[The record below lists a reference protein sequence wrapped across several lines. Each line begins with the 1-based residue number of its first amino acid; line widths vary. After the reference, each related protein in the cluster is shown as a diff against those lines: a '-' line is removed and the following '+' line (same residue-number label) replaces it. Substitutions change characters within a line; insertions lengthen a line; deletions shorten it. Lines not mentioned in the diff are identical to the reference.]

1 MAVALV
7 GRGTEQAELT
17 STWQAARG
25 GQAQVVG
32 LAGPAGVGKTALVA
46 QFLRDAAP
54 ARPVWVSGAP
64 EERTLSWGVLGQAV
78 PALGPARPG
87 PPPVWAAPDP
97 EADPL
102 YVGQSFL
109 DDVRAAGETIL
120 VLDDAHWADRQSQAA
135 LRFAARHM
143 TGLPVLVIVIHNDE
157 VPLDESWRRLFGSA
171 HGSLVT
177 LAGLTPEELVRL
189 AVARGHFGLSPA
201 AAARLHEHTGGN
213 PLYASALLAQL
224 PARDLAAGALPAPR
238 SIVDTVAANLAGR
251 SEPTAALLSAAAVLG
266 RSFDVAQAGR
276 SLACPLPGPAAAALD
291 EAVAAGLA
299 EEVPGTAG
307 RRFAFSHALVH
318 QAVYT
323 RIALARRRELHRQA
337 GSLLG
342 EAEALRHRVAAADG
356 PDPELAADLD
366 RQAALD
372 TVRGELAAASSRL
385 QDALRLT
392 PPGPART
399 PRLLAVVEA
408 ELIAGDTGRGEQALA
423 DLGARGLS
431 PGLEPLVAR
440 GVVELWTDDLDG
452 ACRHLGEAV
461 NRAYRGEPLRVSQA
475 LAFLGDAEYRRGQLA
490 DSVLHTELAVGD
502 AEENERFWDYALL
515 HGLACQTRAAR
526 GDWAQAEAHAAAAAQ
541 WAPLVGTRSGLFSAA
556 AARAM
561 IAQAQPDAAALLAA
575 ARDMEHTFDP
585 AEPGI
590 ILLGPLRAEALVQ
603 LGRPSEADDA
613 LTAFGAWFAGT
624 GRKSARL
631 GIARAR
637 GRIAAAHGAQADA
650 LASYAEA
657 LELASDVGLPL
668 EEGRAELLMA
678 QCLAACGRY
687 DPAGVRLRAAG
698 RRFAR
703 IGAGAYLAQAAP
715 GRPAGP
721 GPGRPV
727 RPADRADRRR
737 APGGAARPGGP
748 VQRGDRP
755 AAVDPAGQRGVPPHQ
770 HLPQA
775 RSDRP
780 ARPAAAAARTR
791 VAAPVFLGSSS
802 SAPPG
807 PRTHTAGMRFFG
819 GPPRGRKSRPLADPR
834 YVADV
839 LGRLTAV
846 FDQALDLPRRRSVA
860 VDTLVFGDVV
870 SYFTGERP
878 DDSRIKAGALLLSAG
893 SGPGRVAFQV
903 FLDEAD
909 QVCGDASGTPYG
921 RRILARRLDA
931 ELTDYLGGGD
941 LLIFQ

>member
-1 MAVALV
+1 MTALV
-7 GRGTEQAELT
+7 GRGAERAELNRG
-17 STWQAARG
+17 WQAARG
-25 GQAQVVG
+25 GEARVIG
-32 LAGPAGVGKTALVA
+32 LAGPAGIGKTALVST
-46 QFLRDAAP
+46 FLRGAAP
-54 ARPVWVSGAP
+54 RRRVWVSGAP
-64 EERTLSWGVLGQAV
+64 EERTLSWGVLGQAAPV
-78 PALGPARPG
+78 LRPG
-87 PPPVWAAPDP
+87 PAPVWAAPDP

-109 DDVRAAGETIL
+109 DDLRAAGETIL

-157 VPLDESWRRLFGSA
+157 DLQSPLDESWRRLFGSA

-177 LAGLTPEELVRL
+177 LSGLTPEELVLL

-224 PARDLAAGALPAPR
+224 PARDLAAGPLPAPR
-238 SIVDTVAANLAGR
+238 SIAEAVAANLAGR
-251 SEPTAALLSAAAVLG
+251 SEPVRALLSAAAVLG
-266 RSFDVAQAGR
+266 RSFDVAQATV
-276 SLACPLPGPAAAALD
+276 LAGTGLAGTGLAGTGLAGTGAAALD
-291 EAVAAGLA
+291 EAVTAGLA

-323 RIALARRRELHRQA
+323 RTGLARRRELHRQA
-337 GSLLG
+337 AGLVG

-372 TVRGELAAASSRL
+372 TVRGELAAASSHL

-392 PPGPART
+392 PPGPARA

-408 ELIAGDTGRGEQALA
+408 ELIAGDTVAASQHTAELAAGGGDPWWDYVAGYQSLLAGRVDDARLRLGRALAATAAETSPPGAPADLRARIAAQLAILGVVSLSYPEMEEYGQIAVLAESSDARVQAFAWFARTLGMGLAGRGAQALA

-526 GDWAQAEAHAAAAAQ
+526 GDWAQAQAHAAAAAQ

-556 AARAM
+556 AARAV
-561 IAQAQPDAAALLAA
+561 IAQAQPDAVALLAA
-575 ARDMEHTFDP
+575 ARDMEDTFDP

-590 ILLGPLRAEALVQ
+590 IVLGPLRAEALVQ
-603 LGRPSEADDA
+603 LERPGEADDA
-613 LTAFGAWFAGT
+613 LAVFGARFAGT

-637 GRIAAAHGAQADA
+637 GRIAAARGAPSDA

-657 LELASDVGLPL
+657 LELAEDVGLPL
-668 EEGRAELLMA
+668 EAGRVELLTA
-678 QCLAACGRY
+678 QSLAASGRY
-687 DPAGVRLRAAG
+687 DAAGIRLRAAG

-703 IGAGAYLAQAAP
+703 IGAGAYLAQAAALADRLGITLDDP
-715 GRPAGP
+715 PGLLAGLTGAERRVAQLARGDLSNEEIARKLSIQRGSVEFHLTSIYRKFGVTGRPA
-721 GPGRPV
+721 
-727 RPADRADRRR
+727 
-737 APGGAARPGGP
+737 
-748 VQRGDRP
+748 
-755 AAVDPAGQRGVPPHQ
+755 
-770 HLPQA
+770 L
-775 RSDRP
+775 
-780 ARPAAAAARTR
+780 
-791 VAAPVFLGSSS
+791 
-802 SAPPG
+802 
-807 PRTHTAGMRFFG
+807 
-819 GPPRGRKSRPLADPR
+819 
-834 YVADV
+834 
-839 LGRLTAV
+839 
-846 FDQALDLPRRRSVA
+846 
-860 VDTLVFGDVV
+860 
-870 SYFTGERP
+870 
-878 DDSRIKAGALLLSAG
+878 
-893 SGPGRVAFQV
+893 
-903 FLDEAD
+903 
-909 QVCGDASGTPYG
+909 
-921 RRILARRLDA
+921 RRLLA
-931 ELTDYLGGGD
+931 EPE
-941 LLIFQ
+941 

>member
-25 GQAQVVG
+25 GQARVVG
-32 LAGPAGVGKTALVA
+32 LAGPAGIGKTALVA

-54 ARPVWVSGAP
+54 RRPVWVSGAP
-64 EERTLSWGVLGQAV
+64 EERTLSWGVLGQAA
-78 PALGPARPG
+78 PALRPG

-157 VPLDESWRRLFGSA
+157 VPLDDSWRRLFGSA

-177 LAGLTPEELVRL
+177 LSGLTPEELVRL

-224 PARDLAAGALPAPR
+224 PARDLAAGPLPAPR
-238 SIVDTVAANLAGR
+238 SIVETVAANLAGR
-251 SEPTAALLSAAAVLG
+251 SEAAVALLSAAAVLG
-266 RSFDVAQAGR
+266 RSFDVAQA
-276 SLACPLPGPAAAALD
+276 SALAGPLAGPSAGPVASPLAGPGAAALD

-318 QAVYT
+318 QAVYAH
-323 RIALARRRELHRQA
+323 IALARRRELHRQA
-337 GSLLG
+337 AGLLG

-356 PDPELAADLD
+356 PDPELATDLG

-392 PPGPART
+392 PPGLARA

-408 ELIAGDTGRGEQALA
+408 ELIAGDTVAASQHAAELAADGGDPWWDYVAGYQSLLAGRVDDARLRLGRALDATAPGNPESPGPRPGAPADLRARIAAQLAILGVVCLSYPEMEEYGQIAVLAESSDPRVQAFAWFARTLGMGLAGRGAQALA
-423 DLGARGLS
+423 DLRARGLS

-475 LAFLGDAEYRRGQLA
+475 LAFLGDAEYRRGELA

-502 AEENERFWDYALL
+502 AQENERFWDYALL

-526 GDWAQAEAHAAAAAQ
+526 GDWAEAEAHAAAAAQ

-561 IAQAQPDAAALLAA
+561 IAQAQPDAVALLAA
-575 ARDMEHTFDP
+575 ARDLEEAFDP

-603 LGRPSEADDA
+603 LGRPFEAVDA
-613 LTAFGAWFAGT
+613 LTVFGARFAGT

-631 GIARAR
+631 GIARTR
-637 GRIAAAHGAQADA
+637 GRIAAARGAPADA

-657 LELASDVGLPL
+657 LELATDVGLPL
-668 EEGRAELLMA
+668 EAGRVELLMA
-678 QCLAACGRY
+678 RSLAASGRY
-687 DPAGVRLRAAG
+687 DPAGLRLREAG

-703 IGAGAYLAQAAP
+703 IGAGAYLAQAAGLAGRLGIALDDP
-715 GRPAGP
+715 PGLLAGLTGAERRVARLARGDLSNEEIARQLSIQRGSVEFHLTSIYRKLGVTGRPA
-721 GPGRPV
+721 
-727 RPADRADRRR
+727 
-737 APGGAARPGGP
+737 
-748 VQRGDRP
+748 
-755 AAVDPAGQRGVPPHQ
+755 
-770 HLPQA
+770 L
-775 RSDRP
+775 
-780 ARPAAAAARTR
+780 
-791 VAAPVFLGSSS
+791 
-802 SAPPG
+802 
-807 PRTHTAGMRFFG
+807 
-819 GPPRGRKSRPLADPR
+819 
-834 YVADV
+834 
-839 LGRLTAV
+839 
-846 FDQALDLPRRRSVA
+846 
-860 VDTLVFGDVV
+860 
-870 SYFTGERP
+870 
-878 DDSRIKAGALLLSAG
+878 
-893 SGPGRVAFQV
+893 
-903 FLDEAD
+903 
-909 QVCGDASGTPYG
+909 
-921 RRILARRLDA
+921 RRLLA
-931 ELTDYLGGGD
+931 EPE
-941 LLIFQ
+941 

>member
-17 STWQAARG
+17 STWLAARS
-25 GQAQVVG
+25 GQARVVG
-32 LAGPAGVGKTALVA
+32 LAGPAGIGKTALVG

-78 PALGPARPG
+78 PALGPALRPG

-102 YVGQSFL
+102 YIGQSFL

-238 SIVDTVAANLAGR
+238 SIVETVAANLAGR
-251 SEPTAALLSAAAVLG
+251 SEPAVALLSAAAVLG
-266 RSFDVAQAGR
+266 RSFDVAQASALAG
-276 SLACPLPGPAAAALD
+276 SLAGPLAGTGAAGLD

-337 GSLLG
+337 GTLLG

-392 PPGPART
+392 PPGPARA

-408 ELIAGDTGRGEQALA
+408 ELIAGDTVAASQHAAELAAGGGDPWWDYVAGYQSLLAGRVDDARLRLGRALDATAAGSPGPRSGASRGSGASGGSGASRGPADLRARIAAQLAILAVVSLSYPEMEEYGQIAVLAESSDPRVQAFAWFARTLGMGLAGRGAQALA

-526 GDWAQAEAHAAAAAQ
+526 GDWAQADAHAAAAAR
-541 WAPLVGTRSGLFSAA
+541 WAPLIGTRSGLFSAA
-556 AARAM
+556 VARAA

-575 ARDMEHTFDP
+575 ARDMEDTFDP

-613 LTAFGAWFAGT
+613 LTAFGARFAGT

-637 GRIAAAHGAQADA
+637 GRIAAARGAPADA

-657 LELASDVGLPL
+657 LELAADVGLPL
-668 EEGRAELLMA
+668 EEGRVELLMA

-703 IGAGAYLAQAAP
+703 IGASAYLAQAVGLAGRLGLALDDP
-715 GRPAGP
+715 PGQLTGLTGAERRVAQLARGDLSNEEIARQLSIQRGSVEFHLTSIYRKLGVTGRPA
-721 GPGRPV
+721 
-727 RPADRADRRR
+727 
-737 APGGAARPGGP
+737 
-748 VQRGDRP
+748 
-755 AAVDPAGQRGVPPHQ
+755 
-770 HLPQA
+770 L
-775 RSDRP
+775 
-780 ARPAAAAARTR
+780 
-791 VAAPVFLGSSS
+791 
-802 SAPPG
+802 
-807 PRTHTAGMRFFG
+807 
-819 GPPRGRKSRPLADPR
+819 
-834 YVADV
+834 
-839 LGRLTAV
+839 
-846 FDQALDLPRRRSVA
+846 
-860 VDTLVFGDVV
+860 
-870 SYFTGERP
+870 
-878 DDSRIKAGALLLSAG
+878 
-893 SGPGRVAFQV
+893 
-903 FLDEAD
+903 
-909 QVCGDASGTPYG
+909 
-921 RRILARRLDA
+921 RRLLR
-931 ELTDYLGGGD
+931 EPE
-941 LLIFQ
+941 

>member
-25 GQAQVVG
+25 GQARVVG
-32 LAGPAGVGKTALVA
+32 LAGPAGIGKTALVA

-78 PALGPARPG
+78 PALGPALRPG

-102 YVGQSFL
+102 YIGQSFL

-238 SIVDTVAANLAGR
+238 SIVETVAANLAGR
-251 SEPTAALLSAAAVLG
+251 SEPAVALLSAAAVLG
-266 RSFDVAQAGR
+266 RSFDVAQA
-276 SLACPLPGPAAAALD
+276 SAL
-291 EAVAAGLA
+291 AGLA
-299 EEVPGTAG
+299 GRHWRGRAGRGGRRRAGRGGAGDRRTPVRLQSRAGAPGRLHPHRAGPPPRAAPAGGRLARRGRGAAAPRRRRRRARPGAGGRPRPAGCAGYRARRAG
-307 RRFAFSHALVH
+307 RRLKPP
-318 QAVYT
+318 
-323 RIALARRRELHRQA
+323 A
-337 GSLLG
+337 G
-342 EAEALRHRVAAADG
+342 RAAAD
-356 PDPELAADLD
+356 PA
-366 RQAALD
+366 
-372 TVRGELAAASSRL
+372 
-385 QDALRLT
+385 
-392 PPGPART
+392 GPARA

-408 ELIAGDTGRGEQALA
+408 ELIAGDTVAASQHAAELAAGGGDPWWDYVAGYQSLLAGRVDDARLRLGRALDATAAGSPGPRSGASGASGGSGVPADLRARIAAQLAILGVVSLSYPEMEEYGQIAVLAESSDPRVQAFAWFARTLGMGLAGRGAQALA

-526 GDWAQAEAHAAAAAQ
+526 GDWAQAEAHAAAAAR

-556 AARAM
+556 VARAV

-575 ARDMEHTFDP
+575 ARDMEDTFDP

-613 LTAFGAWFAGT
+613 LTAFGARFAGT

-637 GRIAAAHGAQADA
+637 GRIAAARGAPADA

-657 LELASDVGLPL
+657 LELAADVGLPL

-703 IGAGAYLAQAAP
+703 IGAGAYLAQAAGLAGLGLALDDP
-715 GRPAGP
+715 PGQLTGLTGAERRVAQLARGDLSNEEIARQLSIQRGSVEFHLTSIYRKLGVTGRPA
-721 GPGRPV
+721 
-727 RPADRADRRR
+727 
-737 APGGAARPGGP
+737 
-748 VQRGDRP
+748 
-755 AAVDPAGQRGVPPHQ
+755 
-770 HLPQA
+770 L
-775 RSDRP
+775 
-780 ARPAAAAARTR
+780 
-791 VAAPVFLGSSS
+791 
-802 SAPPG
+802 
-807 PRTHTAGMRFFG
+807 
-819 GPPRGRKSRPLADPR
+819 
-834 YVADV
+834 
-839 LGRLTAV
+839 
-846 FDQALDLPRRRSVA
+846 
-860 VDTLVFGDVV
+860 
-870 SYFTGERP
+870 
-878 DDSRIKAGALLLSAG
+878 
-893 SGPGRVAFQV
+893 
-903 FLDEAD
+903 
-909 QVCGDASGTPYG
+909 
-921 RRILARRLDA
+921 RRLLR
-931 ELTDYLGGGD
+931 EPE
-941 LLIFQ
+941 